1 MKLFISLA
9 SVLLLTACVTNPSVP
24 TDSLTTYDRG
34 VIQAIQ
40 ELTKTR
46 CTRHTYDRS
55 SGRKTSGDNK
65 LYSEVVIKKLF
76 RGEKGWY
83 KAEALADGVWDD
95 VYLNSQTNA
104 FVCGKKSWD
113 KMVGS
118 ELIRFADATK
128 TPDTFFQQDT
138 GQKRTDSLSET
149 TRKLVV
155 NWKSV
160 ATSLFDGQVR
170 IRGGDKNGTVSVS
183 LPGNAGS
190 CTGVYE
196 YTSSD
201 TGTWAM
207 TCSNGRT
214 AGGKLAGSSG
224 AGKDDLGNPVSFII
238 GD

>member
-1 MKLFISLA
+1 MTRFFSLVTA
-9 SVLLLTACVTNPSVP
+9 LLLTACVTNPSVP
-24 TDSLTTYDRG
+24 TNNLTTYDRG

-46 CTRHTYDRS
+46 CYRYTYDRTTGQKL
-55 SGRKTSGDNK
+55 SGNNK
-65 LYSEVVIKKLF
+65 LHSEVVIKRLF

-83 KAEALADGVWDD
+83 KAEALADGVWGD

-104 FVCGKKSWD
+104 FVCGKQAWG

-118 ELIRFADATK
+118 ELIRFVDATK

-138 GQKRTDSLSET
+138 GQKKTDALSET

-170 IRGGDKNGTVSVS
+170 IRGGDKSGTVSVS

-201 TGTWAM
+201 AGTWAM

>member
-1 MKLFISLA
+1 MKLYIPLIGAFIVA
-9 SVLLLTACVTNPSVP
+9 GCVTNPSVP
-24 TDSLTTYDRG
+24 TNSLSANDRNVVQRIQELVKTRCIRYTYDRTTG
-34 VIQAIQ
+34 
-40 ELTKTR
+40 ERK
-46 CTRHTYDRS
+46 
-55 SGRKTSGDNK
+55 SGNMKIHG
-65 LYSEVVIKKLF
+65 EVVIKKLF
-76 RGEKGWY
+76 RGEKGWF
-83 KAEALADGVWDD
+83 KAEALSDGVWGD
-95 VYLNSQTNA
+95 VYLNTQSNA
-104 FVCGKKSWD
+104 FVCGSKTWEKT
-113 KMVGS
+113 VGS
-118 ELIRFADATK
+118 EFIKFVDATQ
-128 TPDTFFQQDT
+128 TPETFFQQDSP
-138 GQKRTDSLSET
+138 QQRSEALNET

-183 LPGNAGS
+183 LPGGAGS

-207 TCSNGRT
+207 TCTNGRT
-214 AGGKLAGSSG
+214 AGGKLAASSG